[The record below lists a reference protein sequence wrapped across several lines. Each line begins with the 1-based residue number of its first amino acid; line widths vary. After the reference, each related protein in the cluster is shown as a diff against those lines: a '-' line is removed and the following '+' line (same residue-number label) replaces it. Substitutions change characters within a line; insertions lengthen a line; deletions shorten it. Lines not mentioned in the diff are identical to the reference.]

1 MLGVTAALIT
11 ATSLAFG
18 IAALADGTGYTTNG
32 YTNLG
37 SFPEPQ
43 VCHGVDPA
51 CYHDW
56 GNFDPAKNGYRLL
69 VYTKTAGPRHADL
82 GPPLAPGL
90 DPPLTPANVVQN
102 ALIRM
107 GQQNGFK
114 VDWTEDTSVFSS
126 PATLFNYNAILF
138 FTSRTVL
145 DDAGQTSLRVYI
157 EGGGAFIGVHN
168 AFGTDYNWDW
178 FRGLLGGAELYDHA
192 ALQTGTVDVLD
203 PSDASTAS
211 LPRTWTGEDEWY
223 NLVPAPQGVR
233 FLAAVDD
240 RTLAQGQRGYY
251 GDPGMGPFH
260 PVTWCQY
267 YDGGKAWLTTLGHD
281 AGDWESPSTFPGAQ
295 YFQQML
301 LGGMESAMGM
311 KPFCQGRGDGTQ
323 ESFSS
328 ALRTSGVQAVPG
340 GIAEPPKSSAGR
352 VSLAALT
359 RAMHGAECG

>member
-1 MLGVTAALIT
+1 
-11 ATSLAFG
+11 
-18 IAALADGTGYTTNG
+18 
-32 YTNLG
+32 
-37 SFPEPQ
+37 
-43 VCHGVDPA
+43 
-51 CYHDW
+51 
-56 GNFDPAKNGYRLL
+56 
-69 VYTKTAGPRHADL
+69 
-82 GPPLAPGL
+82 
-90 DPPLTPANVVQN
+90 
-102 ALIRM
+102 
-107 GQQNGFK
+107 
-114 VDWTEDTSVFSS
+114 
-126 PATLFNYNAILF
+126 
-138 FTSRTVL
+138 
-145 DDAGQTSLRVYI
+145 
-157 EGGGAFIGVHN
+157 VHN

-281 AGDWESPSTFPGAQ
+281 AGDWESPSAFPGAQ

-311 KPFCQGRGDGTQ
+311 KPFCQGFSRLCTETPRFMPLSAHSAAGTHVLV
-323 ESFSS
+323 
-328 ALRTSGVQAVPG
+328 AGSGA
-340 GIAEPPKSSAGR
+340 AG
-352 VSLAALT
+352 LTAALT
-359 RAMHGAECG
+359 AARVPASPWPNARTNSAAARLCRLAACGFPQPVTWWRGTA